1 VTDTASSP
9 YRFQLTRALRRAR
22 RLEGLRAARA
32 AMAILVAWHVIALA
46 LVAGAVYAVVNPL
59 VTGGSLTA
67 LGGLMILLALF
78 ALLSIRPRWRPFVE
92 PGPRLIRGEQPEL
105 FGALDEATSVVAVP
119 PYNHVYVDSSAEG
132 RVLQRGG
139 VLGFGATPAIAIG
152 VALLQTMSVEHLK
165 VLAGHEG
172 VRYFSSDYKFAA
184 LVERTRARLRA
195 VLDDLAGRN
204 GGLTSLPFRLLA
216 GLFLKATAQLSR
228 ELQIA
233 ADDVVSGAIGRRP
246 TAELLKM
253 RPGMPAVLDAYGKLY
268 KGADGPR
275 FEEYVVTDEA
285 SRTLAFARFRQS
297 EAAAANG
304 SEVPVE
310 ERLVRLQPSPNDS
323 RHFDERPAGLLVRKF
338 DVLAA
343 RQMADR
349 FAHRLVRA

>member
-1 VTDTASSP
+1 
-9 YRFQLTRALRRAR
+9 
-22 RLEGLRAARA
+22 
-32 AMAILVAWHVIALA
+32 MAILVAWHVIVLA

-59 VTGGSLTA
+59 ATGGSLTA
-67 LGGLMILLALF
+67 LGGLMILLAPF

-105 FGALDEATSVVAVP
+105 FVALDEATSVVAVP

-184 LVERTRARLRA
+184 LVERPRARLRA

-268 KGADGPR
+268 NGADGPR

-323 RHFDERPAGLLVRKF
+323 RRFDERPAGLLVRKF

-343 RQMADR
+343 RQMAD
-349 FAHRLVRA
+349 